1 MKLDVVIFVFS
12 ACILFQI
19 AISYGMDVD
28 RERVEDTTLL
38 LVETDNNRE
47 ISVTSGETFQIELE
61 GTGAA
66 GYKWHIYKLD
76 PEYLELISEETKPI
90 RGGKVG
96 APIMTYWKIAALKK
110 GNTEI
115 VMRYYRPWEGQ
126 DKALRLYRVI
136 INVI

>member
-1 MKLDVVIFVFS
+1 MKLESVILVFT
-12 ACILFQI
+12 ACIFFQI
-19 AISYGMDVD
+19 AISYGMGVKK
-28 RERVEDTTLL
+28 ERVEDTTLL

-47 ISVTSGETFQIELE
+47 ISVTRGETFQIELE

-66 GYKWHIYKLD
+66 GYKWNIHKLE

-90 RGGKVG
+90 AGGKVG
-96 APIMTYWKIAALKK
+96 APVMTYWKIVALKK

-115 VMRYYRPWEGQ
+115 LMRYYRPWEGQ